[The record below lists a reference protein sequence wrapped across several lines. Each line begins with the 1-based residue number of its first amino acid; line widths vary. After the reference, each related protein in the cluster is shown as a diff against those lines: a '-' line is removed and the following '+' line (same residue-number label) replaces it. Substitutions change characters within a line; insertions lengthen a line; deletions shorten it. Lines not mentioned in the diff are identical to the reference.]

1 MNIVVNIYYLFIFS
15 IFIVFIENIS
25 IDNQIIGVPL
35 IQCTDNSIIFSIK
48 TKNIFRGNIY
58 IKGQYGLETC
68 RHEYFQNSE
77 NSATFVVRIGDCGMK
92 RVKQLQ
98 PHGINYI
105 LVFVTTFHPQF
116 VTVVD
121 KAYNVRCFYAQADTE
136 VRSVIDIG
144 TIQIE
149 NLEQASTH
157 IPNCAYSVRM
167 STVDGQPV
175 KFARIGDQLV
185 HRWEC
190 DNPEYGILV
199 KNCFVGDGGSAAVQ
213 VVDSRGCPIF
223 SPVIQGQI
231 TYSDNLKLAFVPVWA
246 YKFPDRSQIYF
257 KCQIQVCNIRE
268 NECLGITPPNCPI
281 ISRHDFVPNAF
292 INPSIDPDK
301 VIGTFTADEI
311 PSSSKSEI
319 IENVNKGIIK
329 NIINNT
335 VIPPLM
341 KDAVNKIVRSV
352 HDVKTF
358 KHFLTNPFKRQKINM
373 IALNNNEEIK
383 ENNTTA
389 EDNDMDLI
397 DKPKITRIRPK
408 SEHIFETLNRVKR
421 NLSIFKNN
429 KNNYNKTFENATVI
443 EKKLIDVTTDPVII
457 SDPEIITKENKPFFD
472 NNEFFTKYLKQTTT
486 IYPPT
491 FVKFNSE
498 SSESSSWCLHK
509 TLLTFLILIMLLLVI
524 LLIIVTLS
532 LLNLFY
538 RLRHGYNLT
547 KGFYNCRAVETS
559 DYNIPPTLA
568 KRSQMT
574 VSSNNIK
581 KFTTKNLNDEFTYS
595 KRY

>member
-1 MNIVVNIYYLFIFS
+1 MNIVINIYLLFICS
-15 IFIVFIENIS
+15 ILIVIIENVS

-35 IQCTDNSIIFSIK
+35 IQCTDDSIIFSIK

-58 IKGQYGLETC
+58 IKGQYGIEKC

-77 NSATFVVRIGDCGMK
+77 ASATFAIRLGDCGMK

-121 KAYNVRCFYAQADTE
+121 KAFNVRCFYAQAETE
-136 VRSVIDIG
+136 VRSAYDIG
-144 TIQIE
+144 SLQIE

-167 STVDGQPV
+167 NSVDGQPV
-175 KFARIGDQLV
+175 KFAKIGEQLV

-190 DNPEYGILV
+190 DNPDYGILV
-199 KNCFVGDGGSAAVQ
+199 KNCYVGDGGSTVVQ
-213 VVDSRGCPIF
+213 IVDGRGCPIF

-257 KCQIQVCNIRE
+257 KCQIQVCSIQE
-268 NECLGITPPNCPI
+268 NECLGVTPPNCPI
-281 ISRHDFVPNAF
+281 VSKHDYVPNAF

-301 VIGTFTADEI
+301 VIGTFTAEDI
-311 PSSSKSEI
+311 PIPTKNNI
-319 IENVNKGIIK
+319 IESVNKEKIK
-329 NIINNT
+329 STINST
-335 VIPPLM
+335 FTPQLM
-341 KDAVNKIVRSV
+341 RDAVNKISRSV

-358 KHFLTNPFKRQKINM
+358 KHLLINPFKRQKIN
-373 IALNNNEEIK
+373 ILSLNEKKRIK
-383 ENNTTA
+383 ENNA
-389 EDNDMDLI
+389 PDEDNDMDMI

-408 SEHIFETLNRVKR
+408 SEQIFEALNRVKR
-421 NLSIFKNN
+421 NLSIFRN
-429 KNNYNKTFENATVI
+429 KNNKTFEDNNI
-443 EKKLIDVTTDPVII
+443 LERKLIDVTTDPVII
-457 SDPEIITKENKPFFD
+457 SDPEIITKENKPFI
-472 NNEFFTKYLKQTTT
+472 ESKTYFTKHFKQTTT
-486 IYPPT
+486 TSPLT
-491 FVKFNSE
+491 FVNYSSE
-498 SSESSSWCLHK
+498 TSESSSWCLHK
-509 TLLTFLILIMLLLVI
+509 TLLTFLILLILLLIV

-532 LLNLFY
+532 FLNMFY
-538 RLRHGYNLT
+538 RLRHGYNIT
-547 KGFYNCRAVETS
+547 KGFYNCKAIETS

-568 KRSQMT
+568 KRSQIT
-574 VSSNNIK
+574 KLSDDIK
-581 KFTTKNLNDEFTYS
+581 KFTTKNLNDEFVYS